1 MSYISENLLPGE
13 EVVYI
18 AKVHWFIYS
27 TAIFLG
33 GLAVAIYAA
42 VPEYPIVAASMG
54 FLAFCS
60 AARAFIYTSTTE
72 FGITT
77 QRIIV
82 KTGWVSRQTMEQ
94 QLQRIESVNFTQTV
108 GGRML
113 GYGTVLLHGTGSGV
127 TPISGIDDPLN
138 FHKHALMAIQQN
150 AQDH

>member
-1 MSYISENLLPGE
+1 MSYIKENLLPEE
-13 EVVYI
+13 EVVYV
-18 AKVHWFIYS
+18 AKVHWFIYG

-33 GLAVAIYAA
+33 GCATAA
-42 VPEYPIVAASMG
+42 FVFLPNYPVVGATLG
-54 FLAFCS
+54 FLSFCS

-72 FGITT
+72 FGITS

-82 KTGWVSRQTMEQ
+82 KTGWVSRQTVEQ

-108 GGRML
+108 WGRVF

-138 FHKHALMAIQQN
+138 FHKHALMAIQQY
-150 AQDH
+150 AQEH